1 MNARDDALQLKN
13 CGSINTLNTRNQSD
27 KYETLLKTTAVLCID
42 IVKQLVL
49 KQKLTFYYIA
59 VMVTSPKLKFESSSS
74 SDRSLSS
81 RFKTGT
87 GGAGRLTCGGGGGGG
102 WTGSGGESFTKGL
115 RRETFW
121 NA

>member
-27 KYETLLKTTAVLCID
+27 KYETLLKTTVVLCID

-59 VMVTSPKLKFESSSS
+59 VMVTSPKL
-74 SDRSLSS
+74 
-81 RFKTGT
+81 
-87 GGAGRLTCGGGGGGG
+87 
-102 WTGSGGESFTKGL
+102 
-115 RRETFW
+115 
-121 NA
+121 